1 MVIPTLLSSVSRA
14 YVAAIQTKAAPVSTE
29 AEEPLK
35 LTAQVVDISIILDY
49 LRISRYSSYKLS
61 TDI

>member
-1 MVIPTLLSSVSRA
+1 MVILVILILLSSVSRA

-35 LTAQVVDISIILDY
+35 LTAQVVDRYIYNVDY
-49 LRISRYSSYKLS
+49 LRISRYS
-61 TDI
+61 

>member
-1 MVIPTLLSSVSRA
+1 MMIPTLMSSVSRA

-35 LTAQVVDISIILDY
+35 LTAQVWIY
-49 LRISRYSSYKLS
+49 L
-61 TDI
+61 

>member
-1 MVIPTLLSSVSRA
+1 MVTLILLSSVPRA

-35 LTAQVVDISIILDY
+35 LTAQVVD
-49 LRISRYSSYKLS
+49 R
-61 TDI
+61 

>member
-1 MVIPTLLSSVSRA
+1 MVTLILLSSVSRA

-35 LTAQVVDISIILDY
+35 LTAQVVECRYIYNVDY
-49 LRISRYSSYKLS
+49 LRISRYS
-61 TDI
+61 

>member
-1 MVIPTLLSSVSRA
+1 MVILILISSVSRA

-35 LTAQVVDISIILDY
+35 LTAQVVDRYIYNVDY
-49 LRISRYSSYKLS
+49 LRISRYS
-61 TDI
+61 

>member
-1 MVIPTLLSSVSRA
+1 MVILILLSSVSRA

-35 LTAQVVDISIILDY
+35 LTAQVVDISIIKVIYRYLD
-49 LRISRYSSYKLS
+49 ISIL
-61 TDI
+61 

>member
-1 MVIPTLLSSVSRA
+1 MVILILISSVSRA

-35 LTAQVVDISIILDY
+35 LTAQVVDISII
-49 LRISRYSSYKLS
+49 
-61 TDI
+61 